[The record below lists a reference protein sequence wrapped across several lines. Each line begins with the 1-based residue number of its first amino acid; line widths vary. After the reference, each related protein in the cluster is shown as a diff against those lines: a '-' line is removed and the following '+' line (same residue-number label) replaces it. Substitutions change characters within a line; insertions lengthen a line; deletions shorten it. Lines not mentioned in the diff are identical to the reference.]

1 MKDTKALRLFFIIT
15 ILVSIVWETAY
26 IVNPQDVFILLL
38 MWTPGAAGIIA
49 SKIYYKG
56 ENALGI
62 RFCKLRYILAGI
74 LIPIFYL
81 TVSYVGAWC
90 ILKDSTIG
98 IESLATQFGY
108 SLIDDPV
115 PAVVY
120 IAIASVIGLLSSCL
134 SAVGEELGWRGF
146 MYPVMERV
154 MGRKRALLLGGLT
167 WAVWHMPI
175 MIAGLYQANTQLMYG
190 LLMFTVQI
198 ILMSIIMS
206 WLRIRTNSL
215 LPALLIHASHNL
227 FDQMIFQPMSTERY
241 VPYLAGEQGI
251 LTILVIF
258 VITGSVV
265 WTWKQGKDEGKNVS
279 SKTKGKSL

>member
-1 MKDTKALRLFFIIT
+1 MREILRREMKDTKALRLFFIIT

-74 LIPIFYL
+74 LIPVLYL
-81 TVSYVGAWC
+81 TVSYVGAWG
-90 ILKDSTIG
+90 ILKDSTVGVDTFAIYLG
-98 IESLATQFGY
+98 YTSMNENGPVSL
-108 SLIDDPV
+108 
-115 PAVVY
+115 Y
-120 IAIASVIGLLSSCL
+120 IAIVILVGLLSSCL
-134 SAVGEELGWRGF
+134 SAMGEELGWRGF
-146 MYPVMERV
+146 LYPVMERV
-154 MGRKRALLLGGLT
+154 MGRKKALLLGGLI

-175 MIAGLYQANTQLMYG
+175 MIAGLYQADTKLVYG
-190 LLMFTVQI
+190 LLTFTVQI

-206 WLRIRTNSL
+206 WLRIKTNSL

-227 FDQMIFQPMSTERY
+227 FDQMVFQPLSTERY

-251 LTILVIF
+251 LTILVIAI
-258 VITGSVV
+258 ITGCVV
-265 WTWKQGKDEGKNVS
+265 RSWRKEFSENP
-279 SKTKGKSL
+279 